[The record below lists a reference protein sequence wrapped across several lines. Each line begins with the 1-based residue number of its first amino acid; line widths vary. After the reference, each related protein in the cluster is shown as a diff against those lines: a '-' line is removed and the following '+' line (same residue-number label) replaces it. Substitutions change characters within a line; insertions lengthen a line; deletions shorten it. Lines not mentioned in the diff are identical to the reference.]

1 MKTNTSLMQLWP
13 FILPYKKQ
21 IFFASIA
28 LILTAAV
35 TLSLG
40 QGVKFLID
48 NGISSGS
55 SEALLDSIMIF
66 LGLVGLMA
74 LGSFIRFFLVSW
86 IGEKVVADLRKAVFS
101 HLINLHPG
109 FFEEQKSGEIQSRIT
124 TDTTLLQSVI
134 GSSVS
139 IALRNILMLIG
150 GCVLLM
156 ITNAKLT
163 FIVLLSVPMVIVPI
177 LFFGR
182 KVRKLSRETQDEIA
196 KVGGH
201 VGESLRHIK
210 VVQSHNQQG
219 HDIGLFSSVV
229 EGAFNVSVQR
239 IKQRA
244 FLSVVVIVLS
254 MSAIAAM
261 LWVGGNDVM
270 QGRISAGELASF
282 LFYAI
287 MVAAAVAAISE
298 VMGELQRAA
307 GAAERLIELLQ
318 TPNKIPPN
326 EHQPTPIEDVQ
337 QVGLGQEMIRF
348 NQVDFAYSS
357 RTDKA
362 INAFDLSL
370 IKGERV
376 ALVGPSGAGKS
387 TLLELL
393 LRFYDVDAGA
403 ISLLGQNI
411 RHIPLS
417 SLRENMAI
425 VPQHAALFDISV
437 AQNIA
442 YARPNAK
449 MEDIVSAAKAAFAH
463 EFIMQLPQGYDSDL
477 GENGVKLSGG
487 QMQRIAIAR
496 AILKDA
502 PILLLDEATSA
513 LDAQSEHHVQQAL
526 EHLMQGRTSLIIAHR
541 LSTVINADRIIVM
554 EHGNLVAQGTH
565 SELLKQSPLYAKL
578 AKLQFQH
585 GE

>member
-1 MKTNTSLMQLWP
+1 MKNSTSLTQLLP
-13 FILPYKKQ
+13 FVLPYKMQ

-28 LILTAAV
+28 LIVTAGV

-40 QGVKFLID
+40 QGVRYLID
-48 NGISSGS
+48 NGIASGS
-55 SEALLDSIMIF
+55 SDALLNSIVIF
-66 LGLVGLMA
+66 LALVALLA

-101 HLINLHPG
+101 HLINLHPA

-163 FIVLLSVPMVIVPI
+163 FIVLLSVPLVIVPI

-210 VVQSHNQQG
+210 VVQSHNQQD
-219 HDIGLFSSVV
+219 HDIGLFSNVV
-229 EGAFNVSVQR
+229 ERAFKVSVQR
-239 IKQRA
+239 IRQRA

-254 MSAIAAM
+254 MTAIAAM

-270 QGRISAGELASF
+270 QGRITGGELASF

-307 GAAERLIELLQ
+307 GAAERLIELLH

-326 EHQPTPIEDVQ
+326 ASAPTQIEDVH
-337 QVGLGQEMIRF
+337 GMGIGQEMIRF
-348 NQVDFAYSS
+348 SQVDFAYSS

-362 INAFDLSL
+362 ISQLDLGL

-393 LRFYDVDAGA
+393 LRFYDVDSGA
-403 ISLLGQNI
+403 ISLMGQNI
-411 RHIPLS
+411 RQLELS
-417 SLRENMAI
+417 SLRDNMAI

-442 YARPNAK
+442 YARPDAN
-449 MEDIVSAAKAAFAH
+449 MEDIVKAAKAAFAH

-541 LSTVINADRIIVM
+541 LSTVVNADRIVVM
-554 EHGNLVAQGTH
+554 EQGKMVAQGTH
-565 SELLKQSPLYAKL
+565 AELLEQSPLYAKL

-585 GE
+585 G

>member
-1 MKTNTSLMQLWP
+1 MKNSTSLTQLLP
-13 FILPYKKQ
+13 FVLPYKMQ

-28 LILTAAV
+28 LIVTAGV

-40 QGVKFLID
+40 QGVRYLID
-48 NGISSGS
+48 NGIASGS
-55 SEALLDSIMIF
+55 SDALLNSIVIF
-66 LGLVGLMA
+66 LALVALLA
-74 LGSFIRFFLVSW
+74 LGSFMRFFLVSW

-101 HLINLHPG
+101 HLINLHPA

-163 FIVLLSVPMVIVPI
+163 FIVLLSVPLVIVPI

-210 VVQSHNQQG
+210 VVQSHNQQN
-219 HDIGLFSSVV
+219 HDIGLFSNVV
-229 EGAFNVSVQR
+229 ERAFKVSVQR
-239 IKQRA
+239 IRQRA

-254 MSAIAAM
+254 MTAIAAM

-270 QGRISAGELASF
+270 QGRITGGELASF

-307 GAAERLIELLQ
+307 GATERLIELLH

-326 EHQPTPIEDVQ
+326 ASAPTQIEDVH
-337 QVGLGQEMIRF
+337 GMGIGQEMIRF
-348 NQVDFAYSS
+348 SQVDFAYSS

-362 INAFDLSL
+362 ISQLDLGL

-393 LRFYDVDAGA
+393 LRFYDVDSGA
-403 ISLLGQNI
+403 ISLMGQNI
-411 RHIPLS
+411 RQLELS
-417 SLRENMAI
+417 SLRDNMAI

-442 YARPNAK
+442 YARPDAN
-449 MEDIVSAAKAAFAH
+449 MEDIVKAAKAAFAH

-541 LSTVINADRIIVM
+541 LSTVVNADRIVVM
-554 EHGNLVAQGTH
+554 EQGKMVAQGTH
-565 SELLKQSPLYAKL
+565 AELLEQSPLYAKL

-585 GE
+585 G

>member
-1 MKTNTSLMQLWP
+1 MKNTASLSHLLP

-21 IFFASIA
+21 IFFASLA
-28 LILTAAV
+28 LIVTAGV

-40 QGVKFLID
+40 QGVRFLID
-48 NGISSGS
+48 NGIASGS
-55 SEALLDSIMIF
+55 SEALLDSIAIF
-66 LGLVGLMA
+66 LGLVGLLA

-101 HLINLHPG
+101 HLINLHPA

-156 ITNAKLT
+156 VTNAKLT
-163 FIVLLSVPMVIVPI
+163 FIVLLSVPLVIVPI

-182 KVRKLSRETQDEIA
+182 KVRKLSRDTQDEIA

-210 VVQSHNQQG
+210 VVQSHNQQD
-219 HDIGLFSSVV
+219 HDVGIFSNVV
-229 EGAFNVSVQR
+229 ERAFNVSVQR
-239 IKQRA
+239 IRQRA

-270 QGRISAGELASF
+270 QGRITGGELASF

-307 GAAERLIELLQ
+307 GAAERLIELLH

-326 EHQPTPIEDVQ
+326 ADTPTQIEDVHGT
-337 QVGLGQEMIRF
+337 GLGEEMIRF

-357 RTDKA
+357 RSDKA
-362 INAFDLSL
+362 ISQLDLSL
-370 IKGERV
+370 RKGERV

-393 LRFYDVDAGA
+393 LRFYDVDSGA

-411 RHIPLS
+411 RQLGLS
-417 SLRENMAI
+417 ALRENMAI

-442 YARPNAK
+442 YARPDAG
-449 MEDIVSAAKAAFAH
+449 MEDIVKAAKAAFAH
-463 EFIMQLPQGYDSDL
+463 DFIMQLPEGYDSDL

-541 LSTVINADRIIVM
+541 LSTVVNADRIILM
-554 EHGNLVAQGTH
+554 EQGKLVAQGTH
-565 SELLKQSPLYAKL
+565 AELLENSPLYAKL

-585 GE
+585 A

>member
-1 MKTNTSLMQLWP
+1 MKNSTSLTQLLP
-13 FILPYKKQ
+13 FVLPYKMQ

-28 LILTAAV
+28 LIVTAGV

-40 QGVKFLID
+40 QGVRYLID
-48 NGISSGS
+48 NGIASGS
-55 SEALLDSIMIF
+55 SDALLNSIVIF
-66 LGLVGLMA
+66 LALVALLA

-101 HLINLHPG
+101 HLINLHPA

-163 FIVLLSVPMVIVPI
+163 FIVLLSVPLVIVPI

-210 VVQSHNQQG
+210 VVQSHNQQN
-219 HDIGLFSSVV
+219 HDIGLFSNVV
-229 EGAFNVSVQR
+229 ERAFKVSVQR
-239 IKQRA
+239 IRQRA

-254 MSAIAAM
+254 MTAIAAM

-270 QGRISAGELASF
+270 QGRITGGELASF

-307 GAAERLIELLQ
+307 GAAERLIELLH

-326 EHQPTPIEDVQ
+326 ASAPTQIEDVH
-337 QVGLGQEMIRF
+337 GMGIGQEMIRF
-348 NQVDFAYSS
+348 SQVDFAYSS

-362 INAFDLSL
+362 ISQLDLGL

-393 LRFYDVDAGA
+393 LRFYDVDSGA
-403 ISLLGQNI
+403 ISLMGQNI
-411 RHIPLS
+411 RQLELS
-417 SLRENMAI
+417 SLRDNMAI

-442 YARPNAK
+442 YARPDAN
-449 MEDIVSAAKAAFAH
+449 MEDIVKAAKAAFAH

-541 LSTVINADRIIVM
+541 LSTVVNADRIVVM
-554 EHGNLVAQGTH
+554 EQGKMVAQGTH
-565 SELLKQSPLYAKL
+565 AELLEQSPLYAKL

-585 GE
+585 G